1 MKNSNWNKLTG
12 PRFPWFRVYPFHSP
26 ALCRRWWWWWWLFR
40 ENPREIEKFYI
51 LHFPF
56 LNDPESEFNFSSFFN
71 PLPLSFCFHLKLN
84 HDSVPVLNEKLS
96 GKCFASLKNTF
107 SMFQGDEGHALKWW
121 KYFTTAH
128 KFYEERQKC
137 KKLRLFRAD
146 DPSTC
151 SWQFYSH
158 QLNDTRILLVSNLWV
173 KSEQ

>member
-1 MKNSNWNKLTG
+1 MISSLSFPLSSTLQTMMMMMVIVSRKSAWNWK
-12 PRFPWFRVYPFHSP
+12 
-26 ALCRRWWWWWWLFR
+26 
-40 ENPREIEKFYI
+40 I